1 MNYEV
6 LTMNEKK
13 LERFYHQHCRFKLQ
27 SGREVFG
34 VIWEEENEV
43 NNEVVFSSVKDHDE
57 YFQLKSD
64 SRSELS
70 PQAMR
75 LNKRDIIYVESIS

>member
-1 MNYEV
+1 MNNEV
-6 LTMNEKK
+6 LTMNETK

-34 VIWEEENEV
+34 VIWEEENEE

-57 YFQLKSD
+57 YFQHTTKAS
-64 SRSELS
+64 LS

-75 LNKRDIIYVESIS
+75 LNKKDIIYIESI